1 MTYCGGDDGMK
12 ERDEVRES
20 VPILVYKDGRLVC
33 QGLSDIAKA
42 CGGHCK
48 SGMSIETTFNRGKQQ
63 TIPACCLFVVRRW
76 SFVVGRSYFVQRF
89 RPSFLHC
96 AYDVRC
102 SFVGRL
108 WMLDTRLLDTRLLF
122 DIRSTFLLDGRWSFV
137 DAQHSLVL

>member
-48 SGMSIETTFNRGKQQ
+48 SGMSIETTVKHGKQQ
-63 TIPACCLFVVRRW
+63 TMLACCLLAVLCLRCRSLSLSLSL
-76 SFVVGRSYFVQRF
+76 SFVVCCSSFVQCF
-89 RPSFLHC
+89 RSM
-96 AYDVRC
+96 
-102 SFVGRL
+102 FVL
-108 WMLDTRLLDTRLLF
+108 RLLVVC
-122 DIRSTFLLDGRWSFV
+122 WSFV
-137 DAQHSLVL
+137 DA